1 MILYFADR
9 KMDIVG
15 LASTGLRDGL
25 AVYNDKETED
35 LKTGSTSL
43 SFDLRYSGSAK
54 ALMSVVDV
62 GHYVLTYDGQD
73 SAYYTIIDTE
83 LDTASCMISVYAE
96 GGGLDLLNEVVGA
109 YAASSAMSIAAYVA
123 VFAADSGFEIGINE
137 VSDLSRTL
145 SWDGESTV
153 TERLQSLARQFDA
166 EISYSFEIEGMSV
179 TKKCINFFKH
189 RGLDTGITIR
199 IGDVAGSIRVKKSI
213 ENLATALLPKGD
225 NITLSGYS
233 YDDGDIY
240 IDGQYLKSRSALA
253 KWSRYLSPTE
263 QGDGDGH
270 IVRPYS
276 YQTSSQSELCNRSVA
291 QLKKISV
298 PEVSYEVKIEE
309 VPENMHLGDECKII
323 DARNELYLKA
333 RLIKTIRSDADGT
346 CEATFDATEYEVN
359 T

>member
-25 AVYNDKETED
+25 TIYNDKRTEE
-35 LKTGSTSL
+35 LSTGSASL

-54 ALMSVVDV
+54 ALMDVVEV
-62 GHYVLTYDGQD
+62 GNYVLLYDGQD
-73 SAYYTIIDTE
+73 SAYYTIIDME
-83 LDTASCMISVYAE
+83 LDTASHTISVYAE

-109 YAASSAMSIAAYVA
+109 YSASSAMSIAAYVA

-153 TERLQSLARQFDA
+153 TERLQSLARQFNA
-166 EISYSFEIEGMSV
+166 EISYTFEIDGMSV
-179 TKKCINFFKH
+179 TKKYINFFKH

-199 IGDVAGSIRVKKSI
+199 IGTAAGSIRVKKSI
-213 ENLATALLPKGD
+213 ENLATALLPTGD

-240 IDGQYLKSRSALA
+240 IDGDLLKSRSALA

-276 YQTSSQSELCNRSVA
+276 YQTSSQSELCNRSVT
-291 QLKKISV
+291 QQKNFI
-298 PEVSYEVKIEE
+298 
-309 VPENMHLGDECKII
+309 
-323 DARNELYLKA
+323 
-333 RLIKTIRSDADGT
+333 
-346 CEATFDATEYEVN
+346 
-359 T
+359 

>member
-9 KMDIVG
+9 SMNILG
-15 LASTGLRDGL
+15 LASTGLRDDE
-25 AVYNDKETED
+25 AVYNDKRTEE
-35 LKTGSTSL
+35 LATGSASL
-43 SFDLRYSGSAK
+43 SFDLKYSGSAK
-54 ALMSVVDV
+54 ALMRIVDV
-62 GHYVLTYDGQD
+62 GDYILLYDGQD
-73 SAYYTIIDTE
+73 STYYTIIDTD
-83 LDTASCMISVYAE
+83 LDTAPCTISVYAE

-109 YAASSAMSIAAYVA
+109 YAASSAMSIADYVA
-123 VFAADSGFEIGINE
+123 VFAADSGFVIGINE
-137 VSDLSRTL
+137 ISDRTRTL

-153 TERLQSLARQFDA
+153 TERLQSLAKQFDA
-166 EISYSFEIEGMSV
+166 EISYTFEIEGMSV
-179 TKKCINFFKH
+179 TRKCINLYKH

-199 IGDVAGSIRVKKSI
+199 IGDVAGSIRIKSSI
-213 ENLATALLPKGD
+213 ASLATALKPSGD

-240 IDGQYLKSRSALA
+240 VDGDLLKSRSALA

-291 QLKKISV
+291 QLKKVSV

-309 VPENMHLGDECKII
+309 VPENMHLGDECRIV
-323 DARNELYLKA
+323 DTRNELYLKA
-333 RLIKTIRSDADGT
+333 RLIKTVRSASAGT
-346 CEATFDATEYEVN
+346 CEATFDATKYEEQ
-359 T
+359 